1 LVPPRPQKETPTVAI
16 EAMRII
22 AIGVE
27 EQQGAARPVA
37 ERIDRDSAEIPVAPK
52 VTVSDSVPPLH
63 DDEEHLRQRGDT
75 MPAAGMESEATSRES
90 GSFST
95 SSSTPDAER
104 LPGRARDEA
113 LPSSAASAEGTGPA
127 VNAAAAAD
135 EPGPSSAVEAASG
148 ETAVDL
154 DEPAAS
160 MKRRPP
166 PPRRLSLPAPPLE
179 AGAGERQPMASQVEV
194 ISAERTSAASATSEG
209 DDDEG
214 EVVESVETVEAIS
227 DAPKPVAAVP
237 QASVPQAAP
246 KPPSRVP
253 KPPGGD
259 PSLPQPSHIP
269 QVPPRRPRTD
279 GGAENA
285 APVGSPNTGA
295 AAASGAPAV
304 EAAPPSA
311 ATNSS
316 AATNEKP
323 KARARRPWWEEL
335 FNEDFSR
342 ALARPSEHQI
352 EQEVTFI
359 EESLG
364 IAPGAVVLD
373 LGCGCGDHA
382 IELASRGYGIV
393 GYDLSLHQLAL
404 AQESAQERG
413 QKLNFMQGDMREMAF
428 EEVFDAVYC
437 WNTSFGYF
445 EEDKNLAVAQRMFR
459 ALKPGGTLLLDVI
472 NRDFAA
478 MDQPSSVWYEGDSSV
493 CMDDMCIDFL
503 TSRMRVKRSLILD
516 DGRTRECTYS
526 IRIYSLHE
534 LGKMLHDV
542 GFRVTEASGH
552 PTTPGVFLGQNSPR
566 IIILAQ
572 KP

>member
-1 LVPPRPQKETPTVAI
+1 
-16 EAMRII
+16 MRII

-27 EQQGAARPVA
+27 EQQAAARPVA
-37 ERIDRDSAEIPVAPK
+37 ERMERESAEIPVARP
-52 VTVSDSVPPLH
+52 VSSPDSAPTIS
-63 DDEEHLRQRGDT
+63 DEPSSVHQRGDT
-75 MPAAGMESEATSRES
+75 LPAAGMDPAASAMTRDSGAFSASAASAKAAEPVTS
-90 GSFST
+90 
-95 SSSTPDAER
+95 A
-104 LPGRARDEA
+104 A
-113 LPSSAASAEGTGPA
+113 LPSSVDVEGRAGRTSSPA
-127 VNAAAAAD
+127 PTDDSGQAVVDAD
-135 EPGPSSAVEAASG
+135 ADNDVS
-148 ETAVDL
+148 VDV
-154 DEPAAS
+154 DEPATS

-166 PPRRLSLPAPPLE
+166 PPRRLSLPAPPGE
-179 AGAGERQPMASQVEV
+179 VGAGERQPMSSQVEV
-194 ISAERTSAASATSEG
+194 ISAERISSESVSSESVKPDG
-209 DDDEG
+209 DEDEG
-214 EVVESVETVEAIS
+214 EVVDSVETVES
-227 DAPKPVAAVP
+227 DSEAPKPVTAAL
-237 QASVPQAAP
+237 QATAPQAAP

-253 KPPGGD
+253 KPPSADGA
-259 PSLPQPSHIP
+259 LPQPSQVP
-269 QVPPRRPRTD
+269 QVPPRRPRAD
-279 GGAENA
+279 GGVDKAASASGTIAGTAPAAENSGSSA
-285 APVGSPNTGA
+285 A
-295 AAASGAPAV
+295 
-304 EAAPPSA
+304 SA
-311 ATNSS
+311 ATSSSASS
-316 AATNEKP
+316 AANEKP

-342 ALARPSEHQI
+342 ALSRPSEHQI

-382 IELASRGYGIV
+382 VELASRGYGIV

-404 AQESAQERG
+404 AQESAQERS

-428 EEVFDAVYC
+428 EEVFDAVDR

-478 MDQPSSVWYEGDSSV
+478 MDQPSSVWYEGDSCV

-526 IRIYSLHE
+526 VRIYSLHE
-534 LGKMLHDV
+534 LGKILHDV

-552 PTTPGVFLGQNSPR
+552 PSTPGVFLGQNSPR